1 MGENRSGYMALVII
15 AGLALWF
22 FVGEPRVTIAN
33 WIWPETPAPWE
44 DVDAVY
50 YPDRDNS
57 LVDVSAP
64 HVGTVEACRAW
75 VYDRAAGN
83 SDPALTR
90 GDYECGVGS
99 LRNMGSLR
107 VYRLTVR

>member
-1 MGENRSGYMALVII
+1 MGKNSGSYLALVII
-15 AGLALWF
+15 GGLAWWF
-22 FVGEPRVTIAN
+22 VVGEPIVTIVN
-33 WIWPETPAPWE
+33 RFWPETPAPWE

-50 YPDRDNS
+50 YPDRGNL
-57 LVDVSAP
+57 LVEVSAP

-75 VYDRAAGN
+75 VYDRAAAN
-83 SDPALTR
+83 SDPTLTR
-90 GDYECGVGS
+90 GDYECGIGF